1 MRGKSFKLK
10 KLLSPKQIKKK
21 KTTKPNPFV
30 FKCVSAANTLTDQS
44 CLSFLALT
52 AKGIKK
58 KT

>member
-1 MRGKSFKLK
+1 MRGKNFKLK
-10 KLLSPKQIKKK
+10 KLLSPKQIKK